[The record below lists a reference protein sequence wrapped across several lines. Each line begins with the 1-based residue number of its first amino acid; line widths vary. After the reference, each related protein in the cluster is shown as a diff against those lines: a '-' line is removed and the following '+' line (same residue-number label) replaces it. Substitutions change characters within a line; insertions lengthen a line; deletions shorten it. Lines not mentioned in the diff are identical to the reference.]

1 MNEYIEV
8 IGQLKPKN
16 NASFALADVNDL
28 RGGYIQVTNMSDM
41 EAFRSTNKLKEGM
54 LCYVKNSPDSNH
66 MYQFYNGIWNVWK
79 VQGGGGSGGGGM
91 SIVVVDTL
99 EELLDRDDLRVK
111 GQIVFVNDIN
121 EIRYFNGYLWESFSK
136 IYIQDIPP
144 EDKGGI
150 WIDTSENKEHMTSNT
165 VIQDL

>member
-41 EAFRSTNKLKEGM
+41 EAFLSTNKLKEGM
-54 LCYVKNSPDSNH
+54 LCYVKNSPDDNH
-66 MYQFYNGIWNVWK
+66 MYQFYSGVWNVWK
-79 VQGGGGSGGGGM
+79 VQGGGGGGGGGL

-99 EELLDRDDLRVK
+99 E
-111 GQIVFVNDIN
+111 
-121 EIRYFNGYLWESFSK
+121 
-136 IYIQDIPP
+136 
-144 EDKGGI
+144 
-150 WIDTSENKEHMTSNT
+150 
-165 VIQDL
+165 

>member
-1 MNEYIEV
+1 
-8 IGQLKPKN
+8 
-16 NASFALADVNDL
+16 
-28 RGGYIQVTNMSDM
+28 
-41 EAFRSTNKLKEGM
+41 
-54 LCYVKNSPDSNH
+54 

-165 VIQDL
+165 VIQDLLKVIYVLQEK